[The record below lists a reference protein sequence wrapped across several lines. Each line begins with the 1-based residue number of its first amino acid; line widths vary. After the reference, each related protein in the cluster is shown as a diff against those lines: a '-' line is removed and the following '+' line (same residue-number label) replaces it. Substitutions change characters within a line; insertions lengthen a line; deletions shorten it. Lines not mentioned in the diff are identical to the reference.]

1 MNYFDFEEEKI
12 TQEILRLGAKRV
24 LIQMPQ
30 GLKSEA
36 PRIAE
41 IVEKNG
47 GGGTLAIISADSCY
61 GACDIA
67 NDEAINIGADMI
79 IHFGH
84 SKFVKHTS
92 VPTVYVETRALIN
105 TKEALEKALPLLTNY
120 SKIGLATSVQ
130 HIHTLNETYDFLV
143 HAGKTVILGE
153 AGHTEYAGQVIG
165 CDYSNVKSI
174 VDEVDAYLFV
184 GGGIFHALGIS
195 LSTSKPTIV
204 VDPYDNRAFSV
215 NNNAQKILKQHWAC
229 IEQAKNAK
237 NIGIIIGLK
246 LGQKRFEDALKIKE
260 LIEKH
265 GKTAHLIAIR
275 EVTPES
281 LLEFPTIEAYVNT
294 ACPRISLDAPEKFTK
309 PILTI
314 NEFMVAIGEAT
325 WQNMLKKGL
334 FEN

>member
-1 MNYFDFEEEKI
+1 MNNFDFEEERI
-12 TQEILRLGAKRV
+12 QQEILHLGAKRV

-30 GLKSEA
+30 GLKPEA

-41 IVEKNG
+41 IVEKTG
-47 GGGTLAIISADSCY
+47 ALAIISADSCY

-67 NDEAINIGADMI
+67 INEAISIGADMI

-84 SKFVKHTS
+84 SKFVNHTPI
-92 VPTVYVETRALIN
+92 PTIYVETRALTNII
-105 TKEALEKALPLLTNY
+105 ESLEKALPLLNNY

-130 HIHTLNETYDFLV
+130 HIHTLNETCNFLTR
-143 HAGKTVILGE
+143 AGKTVMLGK
-153 AGHTEYAGQVIG
+153 AGNVEYAGQVIG

-174 VDEVDAYLFV
+174 ADEVDAYLFV
-184 GGGIFHALGIS
+184 GGGIFHALGIA

-215 NNNAQKILKQHWAC
+215 DEDAKKILMQHWTC
-229 IEQAKNAK
+229 IEQAKTAK
-237 NIGIIIGLK
+237 NIGVIIGLK
-246 LGQKRFEDALKIKE
+246 LGQKRFEYALKLKE

-265 GKTAHLIAIR
+265 GKTAYLIAIR

-281 LLEFPTIEAYVNT
+281 LLDFPIIEAYVNT
-294 ACPRISLDAPEKFTK
+294 ACPRISLDVIEKFAK

-314 NEFMVAIGEAT
+314 NEFMVVCGEAS
-325 WQNMLKKGL
+325 WQSMLKKGL

>member
-1 MNYFDFEEEKI
+1 MKHFDFEEERIKQAI
-12 TQEILRLGAKRV
+12 FKLGAKRV

-30 GLKSEA
+30 GLKLEA
-36 PRIAE
+36 PRIAKL
-41 IVEKNG
+41 VEKTG
-47 GGGTLAIISADSCY
+47 ALALIAADSCY

-67 NDEAINIGADMI
+67 NNEAVNLDADLI

-84 SKFVKHTS
+84 SKFVKHVS
-92 VPTVYVETRALIN
+92 IPTVYVETRALVNI
-105 TKEALEKALPLLTNY
+105 TEALEKALPLLNNY
-120 SKIGLATSVQ
+120 FKIGLATSVQ
-130 HIHTLNETYDFLV
+130 HIQTLNEACEFLV
-143 HAGKTVILGE
+143 RAGKTVIIGE

-174 VDEVDAYLFV
+174 TDEVDVYLFI

-204 VDPYDNRAFSV
+204 ADPYDNRAFSV
-215 NNNAQKILKQHWAC
+215 NEVAQKLLKQHWAC

-237 NIGIIIGLK
+237 NVGVIIGLK
-246 LGQKRFEDALKIKE
+246 LGQKRFEEALKVKE
-260 LIEKH
+260 IIEKH
-265 GKTAHLIAIR
+265 GKNAYLIAIR

-281 LLEFPTIEAYVNT
+281 LLDFPMIEAYVNT
-294 ACPRISLDAPEKFTK
+294 ACPRISLDAPEKFAK

-314 NEFMVAIGEAT
+314 NEFMVAFGEAS
-325 WQNMLKKGL
+325 WQSMLKKGL

>member
-1 MNYFDFEEEKI
+1 MKHFDFEEERIK
-12 TQEILRLGAKRV
+12 QEIQNLGAKRV

-30 GLKSEA
+30 GLKPEA
-36 PRIAE
+36 PRITK
-41 IVEKNG
+41 IVEKIG
-47 GGGTLAIISADSCY
+47 AIAVISADSCY

-67 NDEAINIGADMI
+67 SNEALTLDADMI

-84 SKFVKHTS
+84 SKFVKHTP
-92 VPTVYVETRALIN
+92 VPTIYVEARALTSI
-105 TKEALEKALPLLTNY
+105 TEALEKALPLLHSY

-130 HIHTLNETYDFLV
+130 HIQTLNEARELLV
-143 HAGKTVILGE
+143 RAGKTVILGE

-174 VDEVDAYLFV
+174 VDEVEAYLFV

-195 LSTSKPTIV
+195 LSTSKPTFV
-204 VDPYDNRAFSV
+204 ADPYDNRAFSV
-215 NNNAQKILKQHWAC
+215 IETAQKLLKQHWAC
-229 IEQAKNAK
+229 IEQAKTAK
-237 NIGIIIGLK
+237 NIGILVGLK
-246 LGQKRFEDALKIKE
+246 LGQKRFDDALKVKE

-265 GKTAHLIAIR
+265 EKTACIIAIR
-275 EVTPES
+275 EVTPEA

-294 ACPRISLDAPEKFTK
+294 ACPRISIDAPEKFAK

-314 NEFMVAIGEAT
+314 NEFMVASGEAS
-325 WQNMLKKGL
+325 WQSMLKKGL